1 MSSIYNNTLLEHL
14 RSPQNCGAMDC
25 ATHRAAGSNS
35 LCGDTCEIFIR
46 LSGDILVDVSF
57 VATGCAVVKSTASLM
72 TTLVKGTTQ
81 DEALASA
88 DTFRKFLADT
98 SGAPAVANWL
108 EPFSALQG
116 YPVRVRCA
124 LLAWNVLERAL
135 AQTEMSD

>member
-1 MSSIYNNTLLEHL
+1 MPSVYNDTLLEHL
-14 RSPQNCGAMDC
+14 RSPQNYGPICG
-25 ATHRAAGSNS
+25 ATHRATGSNS
-35 LCGDTCEIFIR
+35 LCGDSCEIFIR
-46 LSGDILVDVSF
+46 LSDNVLVDVSF

-72 TTLVKGTTQ
+72 TTLVKGRSQ
-81 DEALASA
+81 DEVLSLA

-108 EPFSALQG
+108 EPFAALQG
-116 YPVRVRCA
+116 YPVRARCA